1 MEPESYAASTFDPVT
16 VILQAIET
24 VGRKDRGAITEA
36 VLATRDHE
44 GLLGRWSFDENGDI
58 DLSTITR
65 IEVRDGEFAYLGTA
79 ELAPAVT
86 SRSAVR

>member
-1 MEPESYAASTFDPVT
+1 M
-16 VILQAIET
+16 
-24 VGRKDRGAITEA
+24 
-36 VLATRDHE
+36 LATRDHE